1 MEQAKT
7 TEKEKKEIKI
17 NATHTKKY
25 LDMLRETTYKDKEV
39 VFILPS
45 GKEY

>member
-1 MEQAKT
+1 MEQVQAT
-7 TEKEKKEIKI
+7 DKKKIKI
-17 NATHTKKY
+17 KEVHTKKY
-25 LDMLRETTYKDKEV
+25 LDKLRETTYKNQEV

>member
-7 TEKEKKEIKI
+7 TEKQKKEIKI
-17 NATHTKKY
+17 NKTHTKKY
-25 LDMLRETTYKDKEV
+25 LDKLRETTYKNQEV